1 MRKLARRRVSKEGRR
16 SARGGWGLFYVNTR
30 SFFPGRMSRNSNEI
44 KEHDTAA
51 AAVKNTAGP
60 FVADSRNLIRI

>member
-1 MRKLARRRVSKEGRR
+1 MPRRLVSKGEVVAICTGRV
-16 SARGGWGLFYVNTR
+16 GILLCKHGLFL
-30 SFFPGRMSRNSNEI
+30 PGRMSRNSNEI
-44 KEHDTAA
+44 KEWDTAAAA